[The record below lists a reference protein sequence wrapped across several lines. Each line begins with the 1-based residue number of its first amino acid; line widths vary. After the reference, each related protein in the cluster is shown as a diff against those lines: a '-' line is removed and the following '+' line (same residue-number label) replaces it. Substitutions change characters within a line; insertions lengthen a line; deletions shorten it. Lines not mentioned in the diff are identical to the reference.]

1 MTRII
6 LLVLLI
12 SVSVFGNVVTKQNWK
27 QGQKFTN
34 YLQSNDIS
42 LDVLKSLDELEKQ
55 VVGEIRGGQV
65 FYEVKDDSGKVIKVY
80 IPISSTLQIKIAK
93 NQANEFKFSI
103 IPIGFKEDVYFG
115 NVAIKTSVWSDITNQ
130 THNNNLV
137 QKLQR
142 ALKGF
147 ASKISKGDKV
157 AFLYSQKSL
166 AGLLSGSP
174 QVHIIKIIKPNK
186 EIFVYVDEEGNGH
199 AEPFESV
206 SYVIYEPI
214 IGKQTTKKLGG
225 NINISKSKLDFIY
238 PMRNTRITSPF
249 SGGRYHPVL
258 HIYRPHFG
266 TDFGAKRGTPVMS
279 IEDGIVIFVGI
290 EGGYGKIVKVKHS
303 GGYMSIY
310 AHLDGFRANVGDS
323 VNKGEVIAYSGNT
336 GTSSGPHL
344 HLGVYV
350 NNSAID
356 PMSVIG
362 GESSS
367 VGYIMDKVADAVSTK
382 TYETKKIPIANAIK
396 HREMINN
403 RLNAGVQTYD
413 WVDDASKRKLSE
425 NDLE

>member
-34 YLQSNDIS
+34 YLQSNGIS
-42 LDVLKSLDELEKQ
+42 LDLLKSLDELEKQ
-55 VVGEIRGGQV
+55 VVGEIKGGQV

-80 IPISSTLQIKIAK
+80 IPISSTLQIKISK
-93 NQANEFKFSI
+93 NQTNEFKFSI
-103 IPIGFKEDVYFG
+103 IPINFKEDVYFG
-115 NVAIKTSVWSDITNQ
+115 NVTIKNSIWSDITSH
-130 THNNNLV
+130 THNNSLTK
-137 QKLQR
+137 KLQK
-142 ALKGF
+142 ALKSF
-147 ASKISKGDKV
+147 SSKIGRGDKV

-174 QVHIIKIIKPNK
+174 QILIVKITKPNK
-186 EIFVYVDEEGNGH
+186 EFFVYIDEEGNGH
-199 AEPFESV
+199 NEPFESV

-214 IGKQTTKKLGG
+214 IGKQTIKKT
-225 NINISKSKLDFIY
+225 NENNNYKSKLNFVY

-249 SGGRYHPVL
+249 SNGRYHPVL

-279 IEDGIVIFVGI
+279 VEDGVVIFVGS
-290 EGGYGKIVKVKHS
+290 EGGYGKTVKVKHS
-303 GGYMSIY
+303 GGYMSLY
-310 AHLDGFRANVGDS
+310 AHLDGFRVNVGDNVS
-323 VNKGEVIAYSGNT
+323 KGEVIAYSGNT

-344 HLGVYV
+344 HLGIYL
-350 NNSAID
+350 NNSPID

-367 VGYIMDKVADAVSTK
+367 VGYILDKVSDAVSTK
-382 TYETKKIPIANAIK
+382 TYETKKIAIPNAIK
-396 HREMINN
+396 HREMINY
-403 RLNAGVQTYD
+403 RLNTGVQTYD
-413 WVDDASKRKLSE
+413 WIDDASKRKLSE